1 MKNKIILLCITIA
14 LATNVFSK
22 NVENH
27 QKEIKQ
33 EISNQN
39 EKDYIKI
46 RDKWVEFLIGIP
58 QTDKILNTTQDEF
71 IKIISFNESEADKV
85 YKHINLSENRKST
98 F

>member
-39 EKDYIKI
+39 EKDSWKN
-46 RDKWVEFLIGIP
+46 DEGHHGQKPDDAPGIGR
-58 QTDKILNTTQDEF
+58 F
-71 IKIISFNESEADKV
+71 
-85 YKHINLSENRKST
+85 
-98 F
+98 

>member
-46 RDKWVEFLIGIP
+46 RDKWVDNI
-58 QTDKILNTTQDEF
+58 
-71 IKIISFNESEADKV
+71 V
-85 YKHINLSENRKST
+85 
-98 F
+98 